1 MSKKNIRKDNS
12 AVAPVIGTIMMVS
25 ITVVLSAVVGAMAYG
40 MSDDLHP
47 MYFAVVTAKQTNAT
61 TIEFTFMGGPDADYL
76 RHLDATIDGVA
87 IDGMPA
93 RDEIDLGSVWT
104 YTDEG
109 LNGRNHLV
117 VTATFVDDTSQ
128 VILNTYL

>member
-12 AVAPVIGTIMMVS
+12 AVSAVIGTILMVS
-25 ITVVLSAVVGAMAYG
+25 ITVVISAAVGAMAYE
-40 MSDDLHP
+40 MSGDMHP

-61 TIEFTFMGGPDADYL
+61 TIEFTFMGGPDADSL
-76 RHLDATIDGVA
+76 RYLDATIDGVA
-87 IDGMPA
+87 IVGMPS